1 MAIAPT
7 GSLSLSIGTT
17 TRLLMPAISTAL
29 TGSGCPERYYGPLRK
44 SASWTALRA
53 SIAWASVTSAAGQ
66 DTRAIQHYLDHR
78 VTDFGAGSVQ
88 RLLERLIR
96 ISSAL
101 DLATAAKLTEPG
113 TKLQPL
119 ALLSF

>member
-1 MAIAPT
+1 MGTGAYSGEAKGEAGRTPANSHLRFLTIAND
-7 GSLSLSIGTT
+7 
-17 TRLLMPAISTAL
+17 
-29 TGSGCPERYYGPLRK
+29 
-44 SASWTALRA
+44 
-53 SIAWASVTSAAGQ
+53 GQ

-78 VTDFGAGSVQ
+78 VTDFGARSVQ

-119 ALLSF
+119 ALLSFLFVHARR